1 MSPQQRVV
9 SRSRLHR
16 VVLRA
21 ATELHL
27 YAKYDAMAA
36 TTPNKMGAADLL
48 KQMQLN
54 DSVDNPSGTRSDARY
69 LTWGFRNTV
78 GI

>member
-1 MSPQQRVV
+1 MPPQSPEETYGLFVAYNKV
-9 SRSRLHR
+9 T
-16 VVLRA
+16 
-21 ATELHL
+21 TELHL

-36 TTPNKMGAADLL
+36 TTPNKMGAEYLL

-69 LTWGFRNTV
+69 LTRDFRNTQ
-78 GI
+78 